1 MNITLVCRYPHRART
16 AEQVW
21 DDLSMLILNLSSADP
36 LFRQWWANPRSA
48 RDPYVPLSDSRA
60 FVARVEEDDH
70 RWAREF
76 PGQPSDGSKGIMIT
90 NSGNDSDWTKRGG
103 AGVSYQPNLGVLRFH
118 VDRIEKAYRSP
129 GNVVGTMLSAVLRT
143 LPISFAQTNVQ
154 QRVDGQLLLYS
165 RDRALPAPR
174 VSGLDGVRGR
184 PSRCR
189 PDSRGCPAGTLWQ
202 RNTHPRHRRTRSCR
216 PACRATGQPGRD
228 EPGGSRAASG
238 HRPGVEVTAARHLTG
253 QLGLANTSSPLP
265 VSSNDFRLDST
276 IGQPWRMP
284 VSMPLPGSRSSWVT
298 VSRTMSW

>member
-21 DDLSMLILNLSSADP
+21 DDLSILILNLSSADP

-60 FVARVEEDDH
+60 FVARVEEDDR

-76 PGQPSDGSKGIMIT
+76 PGQPSDGSNGIMIT

-103 AGVSYQPNLGVLRFH
+103 AGLSYQPNLGVLRFH

-165 RDRALPAPR
+165 RDRAPFPHREFLGWMGYVDTPLTEHQIPAAAR
-174 VSGLDGVRGR
+174 LE
-184 PSRCR
+184 RC
-189 PDSRGCPAGTLWQ
+189 GNGTLIL
-202 RNTHPRHRRTRSCR
+202 
-216 PACRATGQPGRD
+216 ATDVLDLSDPHAVQQ
-228 EPGGSRAASG
+228 ANQ
-238 HRPGVEVTAARHLTG
+238 VEMSLVD
-253 QLGLANTSSPLP
+253 LGLLP
-265 VSSNDFRLDST
+265 VIDPALK
-276 IGQPWRMP
+276 
-284 VSMPLPGSRSSWVT
+284 
-298 VSRTMSW
+298 